1 MDAAVKAQPTPVAAA
16 SDKGV
21 AVAGKGA
28 AAAIARLNRIL
39 KERRHAIQIR
49 RRSQTA

>member
-1 MDAAVKAQPTPVAAA
+1 MGGVVKARPTPSVAA

-28 AAAIARLNRIL
+28 AAAIARLNQIL
-39 KERRHAIQIR
+39 KDRRHAIQIR
-49 RRSQTA
+49 RRSQPA